1 MKRVFFVGNRCNVFN
16 TLLSFRELELVN
28 AYVVQNSYLHKL
40 YPAYVTPP
48 VIIGNKDK
56 HSFLEAMQN
65 ADFDIL
71 ISNGCP
77 FIIPVSRIKKDHQ
90 LFINIHPS
98 SLPHLKGIHPVNG
111 SLLHRH
117 KELGATMHYMDDGI
131 DTGSI
136 IHQESVPITEDLD
149 LGLLYRIAFELE
161 SSVFAG
167 GMKKLISS
175 HFSYLGE
182 KQASLGSYYTR
193 SEEDMFVDFA
203 TMPDRDIITRVRAFG
218 IQGQGTRCVIGNTGY
233 AIFDAEI
240 ITNQYLLS
248 RYNVIDCGS
257 LIFEYDNKLLVK
269 SRDGIIKIKS
279 FKKTDPIGNLNTDS
293 HPSKHREVEL

>member
-1 MKRVFFVGNRCNVFN
+1 MKRVVFVGNRCNVFN
-16 TLLSFRELELVN
+16 SLLSFPELELVY
-28 AYVVQNSYLHKL
+28 AYVVQDSYLHKL
-40 YPAYVTPP
+40 YPANQAPP
-48 VIIGNKDK
+48 VIIGKQDK
-56 HSFLEAMQN
+56 HSLFETLQH

-77 FIIPVSRIKKDHQ
+77 FIIPVSRIKKEHQ

-98 SLPHLKGIHPVNG
+98 NLPHLKGIHPVNG

-117 KELGATMHYMDDGI
+117 KELGASMHYMDDGI

-136 IHQESVPITEDLD
+136 IHQESVSITEDLD

-175 HFSYLGE
+175 NFTYPGE
-182 KQASLGSYYTR
+182 RQTSAGSYYTR
-193 SEEDMFVDFA
+193 SEEEMCVDFA
-203 TMPDRDIITRVRAFG
+203 TMPDIDIITRVRAFG
-218 IQGQGTRCVIGNTGY
+218 VQGQGTRCVIGNTVY
-233 AIFDAEI
+233 ALFDAEI
-240 ITNQYLLS
+240 ITNPYLLC
-248 RYNVIDCGS
+248 RYSDVGCGS
-257 LIFEYDNKLLVK
+257 LIFEYDSKLLVK

-279 FKKTDPIGNLNTDS
+279 FKKIDP
-293 HPSKHREVEL
+293 V